1 MFEEEKNAKS
11 LQDYIGMFKR
21 RKFSL
26 LMPSAITFVLAA
38 ILAFGLPATYES
50 QATILIEE
58 QEIPQDFVRTT
69 ITTFADQQV
78 QVISQ
83 RVLTVKNIAD
93 IVYKF
98 NLYDQDDPNSRLPRT
113 ELATLFRENMSMEL
127 VSADVI
133 DPRSG
138 RPTQATIAFTL
149 AFRDEARATAQ
160 KVTDELV
167 TLFLNENLRNRN
179 DQAASTEIFLSI
191 EAERLNNE
199 LLNLEQSLADFKTT
213 NKGSLPAQYQFNLA
227 TIERTHREIS
237 DVNLRI
243 QELSKNRLALAAQL
257 SQTSSSAPTVLPSGE
272 VVLSDLDR
280 LKVLESDLQRISAL
294 YLDNHPDVIRLNRV
308 ISVLKNST
316 ATAGKSTST
325 DATENPQAGNPAY
338 VLLNTQL
345 SSTEYEMQSLA
356 KKLIELQAKIGQYE
370 ILVKRAP
377 NVEKNYQPLLR
388 DYDNTTVKY
397 QDIRSKQREAAVSKN
412 LEQKQKGERFI
423 LIEPPALPIDPVS
436 PNRTAI
442 LLLGLVLAAGAG
454 VGFTVLRE
462 AMDVAVHGVRE
473 LTAIMGSPPLVSIP
487 YITNVF
493 DIKKSQRGWQIS
505 LTVAVA
511 TVIGLAIYLHF
522 FFKPLDVLYYV
533 VLNKLGLR

>member
-179 DQAASTEIFLSI
+179 DQAASTEIFLST

-227 TIERTHREIS
+227 IIERTHREIS

-493 DIKKSQRGWQIS
+493 DIKKSQRDWQIY

>member
-1 MFEEEKNAKS
+1 MIEEENNAKS
-11 LQDYIGMFKR
+11 LQDYIGIFKR

-26 LMPSAITFVLAA
+26 LVPSAITFFLAA

-93 IVYKF
+93 IVNKF
-98 NLYDQDDPNSRLPRT
+98 NLYEQDDPHSRMPRT
-113 ELATLFRENMSMEL
+113 ELAALFRENMSMEL

-138 RPTQATIAFTL
+138 RPTQATIAFKL

-160 KVTDELV
+160 KVTNELV
-167 TLFLNENLRNRN
+167 TLFLNENLRKRN
-179 DQAASTEIFLSI
+179 EQAASTEVFLTA

-199 LLNLEQSLADFKTT
+199 LLNLEQLLANFKTT
-213 NKGSLPAQYQFNLA
+213 NEGSLPSQYQFNLSI
-227 TIERTHREIS
+227 IERTRRDIS
-237 DVNLRI
+237 NVNLRI
-243 QELSKNRLALAAQL
+243 QELTKHKLELAAQL
-257 SQTSSSAPTVLPSGE
+257 TQLSPSVPVVLPSGE
-272 VVLSDLDR
+272 VVLSETDR
-280 LKVLESDLQRISAL
+280 LKALESTFQRMSAL
-294 YLDNHPDVIRLNRV
+294 YLNNHPDVIRVTRE
-308 ISVLKNST
+308 IDDLKSSI
-316 ATAGKSTST
+316 AAAGKSTNT
-325 DATENPQAGNPAY
+325 HTAETQQADNPAY
-338 VLLNTQL
+338 VLLNTQH
-345 SSTEYEMQSLA
+345 SSTAYEIQSLST
-356 KKLIELQAKIGQYE
+356 KRIELQAKISQYE
-370 ILVKRAP
+370 ILIKRAP

-388 DYDNTTVKY
+388 DYSNTTVKY

-454 VGFTVLRE
+454 VGFALFKE
-462 AMDVAVHGVRE
+462 AIDVAVHGVRE
-473 LTAIMGSPPLVSIP
+473 LTAIMGAPPLVSIP
-487 YITNVF
+487 YITNVY
-493 DIKKSQRGWQIS
+493 DIKKSKRGWQIYVT
-505 LTVAVA
+505 LAVAVG
-511 TVIGLAIYLHF
+511 IGLAIYLHF
-522 FFKPLDVLYYV
+522 FFKPLDVLYFV
-533 VLNKLGLR
+533 ILNNLGLR

>member
-227 TIERTHREIS
+227 IIERTHREIS

-388 DYDNTTVKY
+388 DYDNTKVKY

>member
-58 QEIPQDFVRTT
+58 QEIPKDFVRTT

-83 RVLTVKNIAD
+83 RVLTVKNIAG
-93 IVYKF
+93 IVNKF

-160 KVTDELV
+160 KVTNELV

-442 LLLGLVLAAGAG
+442 VLLGLVLAAGAG